1 MLLLSSSPAVL
12 NRCGA
17 FFIALRT
24 FRTLGLAVVWSAE
37 RRPLPLDSAIV
48 GSAELL
54 FLLNDPKRSERDNE
68 RDSGLRRC
76 KVELCEELG
85 EEDDDSA
92 LRSSSVVTNLS
103 SSARSASLFEVR
115 FAVVEAA
122 EPLPG
127 PAVAIGSTSES
138 WNNNGLNSYSS
149 LIIVIK

>member
-1 MLLLSSSPAVL
+1 MFAVRFLLSSSPAVL

-24 FRTLGLAVVWSAE
+24 LLTLGLAVWSE

-85 EEDDDSA
+85 DEDDDSA

-115 FAVVEAA
+115 FAAVEAA

-127 PAVAIGSTSES
+127 PDVAIGSTSES
-138 WNNNGLNSYSS
+138 
-149 LIIVIK
+149 